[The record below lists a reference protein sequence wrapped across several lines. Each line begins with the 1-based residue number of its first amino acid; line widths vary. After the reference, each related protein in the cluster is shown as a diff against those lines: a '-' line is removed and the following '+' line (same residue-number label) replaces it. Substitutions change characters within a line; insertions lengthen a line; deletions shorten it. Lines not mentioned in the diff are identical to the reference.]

1 MVHVCF
7 RLMVRVEEAL
17 DVQELDVV
25 LPGGCALSYN
35 SYNLRAANF
44 SLIQN

>member
-1 MVHVCF
+1 MVHACF
-7 RLMVRVEEAL
+7 RLMVRVGEAP

-25 LPGGCALSYN
+25 LPCSCASSYN

-44 SLIQN
+44 SLIQD